1 MSQRAKVID
10 RIKRN
15 PGDVR
20 FDDACKVAG
29 WIGFERKGGSGS
41 HVTFARSG
49 ERTILNFQ
57 NRNGRVLAYQVRQL
71 LEMIEKYE
79 DDL

>member
-1 MSQRAKVID
+1 MTQRSKVIES
-10 RIKRN
+10 IKRN

-41 HVTFARSG
+41 HVTFARPG
-49 ERTILNFQ
+49 ERTMLNFQ
-57 NRNGRVLAYQVRQL
+57 SRNGRVSVYQVRQL
-71 LEMIEKYE
+71 LVMIEKYE